1 MAPLTRRRK
10 KALDAA
16 APAIDPA
23 DRLSKLPDEILAQIL
38 SLLPAQEAVQTCI
51 LGRTWRDVWKIAPR
65 LLITGDYVDEVNDFV
80 DHLLRVRLDGL
91 KLAPLDACE
100 IVFEEAQYEN
110 AEYSS
115 GYDYGLDD
123 EDTSRLNSW
132 ASRVLKCQAQS
143 LRVDMGCYLAAP
155 EGFVEMS
162 ERNLVSW
169 HLTRLE
175 LRGITF
181 ERDGGCLNL
190 KGCPALEHLVITE
203 CYVPR
208 VVTPSLKHLVITRC
222 YGDYFVKICAPRLV
236 SLWLE
241 DLIECTPQLEGSM
254 PDLVRARVEIGSQ
267 TSDFTDDD
275 AKYCYFLQGLAAA
288 EDLQIVVSR
297 EASTVQLILHLCFY
311 FNPDNYPP
319 HYTTICV
326 SSNYT

>member
-1 MAPLTRRRK
+1 
-10 KALDAA
+10 
-16 APAIDPA
+16 
-23 DRLSKLPDEILAQIL
+23 
-38 SLLPAQEAVQTCI
+38 
-51 LGRTWRDVWKIAPR
+51 
-65 LLITGDYVDEVNDFV
+65 
-80 DHLLRVRLDGL
+80 
-91 KLAPLDACE
+91 
-100 IVFEEAQYEN
+100 
-110 AEYSS
+110 
-115 GYDYGLDD
+115 
-123 EDTSRLNSW
+123 
-132 ASRVLKCQAQS
+132 
-143 LRVDMGCYLAAP
+143 
-155 EGFVEMS
+155 MS

-175 LRGITF
+175 LRGITL

-275 AKYCYFLQGLAAA
+275 AKYCYILQGLAAA
-288 EDLQIVVSR
+288 EDLQMVVSR
-297 EASTVQLILHLCFY
+297 EATVQLILHLCFY
-311 FNPDNYPP
+311 FNPDNYSP